1 MSGPARP
8 GAMLP
13 PVAVRRLSLEPE
25 AVAFADDSRPAT
37 ALPFNGGRALN
48 VAFTASPQSVQL
60 SHRLGRKP
68 TGYIVTRTTGGLS
81 SLVETASDQY
91 TLTLEHTGGAAV
103 SVSLWVY

>member
-13 PVAVRRLSLEPE
+13 PVAVRRLSSEPE
-25 AVAFADDSRPAT
+25 AVAFADDTRPAT
-37 ALPFNGGRALN
+37 ALPFNGGRALS
-48 VAFTASPQSVQL
+48 VAFRAAPQSVQL

-81 SLVETASDQY
+81 SLVETASDQF

-103 SVSLWVY
+103 LVSLWVY